1 MSGGKKK
8 SGFQITS
15 VTSDYQ
21 HKEASLGGEAKGPAG
36 PPASRGLA
44 ATEEADAGEGD
55 SPRASEGP
63 VPPNGP
69 SAPSSPGAP
78 PSFQGPGVVAGSRFR
93 VVKLDQGSGEPY
105 KRGRWTCRD
114 FYDQEVDQHL
124 VGRFVDSARHP
135 QSLDSRLEVAGLL
148 AKPVSPYSPQPP
160 RRGPYLPSQLV
171 LPTPGPS
178 GHQARSLGGG
188 LPVLVHPNR
197 TPSSPVSLH
206 SSLAVVETRPPAP
219 GDSTKESGD
228 QTPPG
233 TLPALVVEEHL
244 LPKNVSQLIQRETEE
259 RCKVLPRESRSRPSS
274 PAPPLFRDASP
285 SRRTSDPFGVARFS
299 LARSM
304 FGMGV
309 AHDSDD
315 DSGTSSSMI
324 AIDNKIEQA
333 MDLVKS
339 HLMFAVR
346 EEVEVLREQIK
357 ELSERNALL
366 EQENALLRSLASP
379 EQLAR
384 FQAQRHAAK
393 PPPSGTA

>member
-21 HKEASLGGEAKGPAG
+21 PKEGPLAGEAKGP
-36 PPASRGLA
+36 PPAP
-44 ATEEADAGEGD
+44 EEAAEAGDGEGTT
-55 SPRASEGP
+55 GP
-63 VPPNGP
+63 KNGP
-69 SAPSSPGAP
+69 SAPGSPGAP
-78 PSFQGPGVVAGSRFR
+78 PSFQGPGGMAGSRFR

-114 FYDQEVDQHL
+114 FYEQEAEKL
-124 VGRFVDSARHP
+124 PWGRFADSARHP

-148 AKPVSPYSPQPP
+148 PKPLSLYSPQPQ
-160 RRGPYLPSQLV
+160 RRGACLHSQLV
-171 LPTPGPS
+171 LPVPGSSS

-188 LPVLVHPNR
+188 LPLLAHPNR
-197 TPSSPVSLH
+197 TPPSPVALRSP
-206 SSLAVVETRPPAP
+206 LAVPEPRAPAP
-219 GDSTKESGD
+219 GDGTKEPADRS
-228 QTPPG
+228 TPATVP
-233 TLPALVVEEHL
+233 TLVVEEHL
-244 LPKNVSQLIQRETEE
+244 LPKSVTQLIQRDTEE

-274 PAPPLFRDASP
+274 PAPLFLRDASP
-285 SRRTSDPFGVARFS
+285 SRKTSDPFSAARFS

-304 FGMGV
+304 LGMGV

-315 DSGTSSSMI
+315 DSGTNSSMI

-357 ELSERNALL
+357 ELSERNTLL

-379 EQLAR
+379 EQLSR
-384 FQAQRHAAK
+384 FQAQLHAAK
-393 PPPSGTA
+393 SPPSGTA

>member
-21 HKEASLGGEAKGPAG
+21 PKEGGSAR
-36 PPASRGLA
+36 PPH
-44 ATEEADAGEGD
+44 EADAGEG
-55 SPRASEGP
+55 EGP
-63 VPPNGP
+63 QPKEEAAARNGP
-69 SAPSSPGAP
+69 SAPGSPGAQP
-78 PSFQGPGVVAGSRFR
+78 PSFQGPGGVAGSRFR

-114 FYDQEVDQHL
+114 FYEQEADQPL
-124 VGRFVDSARHP
+124 GGRLADSARHP

-148 AKPVSPYSPQPP
+148 PKPLSLYSPQPQ
-160 RRGPYLPSQLV
+160 RRGVYLHSQLV
-171 LPTPGPS
+171 LPSPASS

-188 LPVLVHPNR
+188 LPLLAHANR
-197 TPSSPVSLH
+197 TLPSPGSLH
-206 SSLAVVETRPPAP
+206 SPLAVPEPRSPAP
-219 GDSTKESGD
+219 GDSAKESGNRS
-228 QTPPG
+228 PPG
-233 TLPALVVEEHL
+233 TIPALTVEEHL
-244 LPKNVSQLIQRETEE
+244 LPKSVTQLIQRETEE
-259 RCKVLPRESRSRPSS
+259 RSKVLPRESRSRPSS
-274 PAPPLFRDASP
+274 PAPPLLRDASP
-285 SRRTSDPFGVARFS
+285 SQRTSDPFSAARFS
-299 LARSM
+299 LARSI

-309 AHDSDD
+309 APDSDS
-315 DSGTSSSMI
+315 DSGTNSSMI

-366 EQENALLRSLASP
+366 EQENALLRSLASS
-379 EQLAR
+379 EQLSH
-384 FQAQRHAAK
+384 FQAQLHAVAK
-393 PPPSGTA
+393 PPPSSTA